1 MCIEDSLRI
10 LLQRVRRAA
19 VRVAGRSVAEIG
31 LGMVILVGIGPGDG
45 DEQAR
50 TLAEKVANLRIFE
63 DEAGKFNRSLLDV
76 GGQAMVVSQFTL
88 YADTRKGRRPSFTDA
103 APPEQAAP
111 LVARFAEL
119 LHQEGVPTQTGEFG
133 AHMLVEI
140 ENDGPVTIWL
150 ER

>member
-1 MCIEDSLRI
+1 MCIEDRVRI

-119 LHQEGVPTQTGEFG
+119 LRQEGVPTQTGEFG